1 MSSIQWGMRAPPLYY
16 RSCVSGGVWL
26 FVAVCAPHHMTRTG
40 PVVPKKH
47 RCLGLL
53 VVGLGVVICELNFK
67 ITLIPKNESVWRETR
82 GRVHCGVVSQHHE
95 R

>member
-1 MSSIQWGMRAPPLYY
+1 MVNIICSFWLGGSNEVSSIQWEMRVSLLCY

-26 FVAVCAPHHMTRTG
+26 FVVARAPHHMTRIG

-53 VVGLGVVICELNFK
+53 VVGLGVVLYELNFLVDY
-67 ITLIPKNESVWRETR
+67 T
-82 GRVHCGVVSQHHE
+82 GRLPLS
-95 R
+95 